1 MPEES
6 FIEHPL
12 IADCWLGSFW
22 HCTTHPRNHLVQKQQ
37 QPPFPWLSQYHKSR
51 MSICT
56 NERTSSHLQT
66 YNTNQCTLISLRT
79 GSPCLDA
86 SFRAI
91 KFPHSVP
98 LQKQEQ
104 IYSCSIWSIRSHIAK
119 LLNENT
125 FRVIGYMYYIG
136 RLSSADVSQRTR
148 RSMGVGPTR
157 GPP

>member
-1 MPEES
+1 MAGSVLLCDLFHLAVILYNKIHLYVTNEMPEAPEES

-12 IADCWLGSFW
+12 IADCRLGSFL
-22 HCTTHPRNHLVQKQQ
+22 HCTAHPRNHLVRKQQ
-37 QPPFPWLSQYHKSR
+37 QPPFLWLSQYHKSR

-56 NERTSSHLQT
+56 NGRISSHQQT

-91 KFPHSVP
+91 EFPHSVP

-104 IYSCSIWSIRSHIAK
+104 IYSCSICSIR
-119 LLNENT
+119 
-125 FRVIGYMYYIG
+125 
-136 RLSSADVSQRTR
+136 
-148 RSMGVGPTR
+148 
-157 GPP
+157 